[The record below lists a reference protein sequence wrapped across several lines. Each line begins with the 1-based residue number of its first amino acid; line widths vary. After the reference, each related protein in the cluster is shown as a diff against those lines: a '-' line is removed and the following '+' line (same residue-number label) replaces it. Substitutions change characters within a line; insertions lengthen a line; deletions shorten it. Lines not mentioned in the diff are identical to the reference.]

1 MKFTNDDEPYPSAMD
16 PLKAL
21 TLIKK
26 DVEAGVHF

>member
-1 MKFTNDDEPYPSAMD
+1 MD

-26 DVEAGVHF
+26 DVEAGKFIFEKFAYSLI